1 MLACSGVESRR
12 RGPRL
17 LRAACG
23 TLSASGH
30 ACDLRVSYAR
40 QEKGVTLNS
49 SATGALRSEVPAPA
63 HPTRS
68 PFSTPL
74 NLITTHL
81 IVEHNPRSPPVMP
94 ASTLRRAH
102 MSLASLPEAQ
112 RAVGE
117 RPHGE
122 PNRRISGSASK
133 KRVWHPSPCPPD
145 RFGRPRS
152 DRSSIECA
160 QGCRF
165 HAPRLDV
172 AHVEGAPWDPP
183 NAVLSAMHFP
193 IELCF
198 VRPGPYRARQWSPPV
213 VGRASP
219 PAPRCASLRWPRFN
233 LNN

>member
-1 MLACSGVESRR
+1 MSACSGVESRR

-23 TLSASGH
+23 TLSPSSH

-40 QEKGVTLNS
+40 QEKGVALNS
-49 SATGALRSEVPAPA
+49 SASGALRSEVPAPA

-81 IVEHNPRSPPVMP
+81 IVEHNPRSPPAMP
-94 ASTLRRAH
+94 ASTPRRAH
-102 MSLASLPEAQ
+102 MSLASLPEAR

-133 KRVWHPSPCPPD
+133 KRVWHPHP
-145 RFGRPRS
+145 
-152 DRSSIECA
+152 
-160 QGCRF
+160 
-165 HAPRLDV
+165 
-172 AHVEGAPWDPP
+172 
-183 NAVLSAMHFP
+183 
-193 IELCF
+193 
-198 VRPGPYRARQWSPPV
+198 ARQTASGAREV
-213 VGRASP
+213 IVGRWSVPWAADSMHHGST
-219 PAPRCASLRWPRFN
+219 SLMLRGRHGTPQMLF
-233 LNN
+233 